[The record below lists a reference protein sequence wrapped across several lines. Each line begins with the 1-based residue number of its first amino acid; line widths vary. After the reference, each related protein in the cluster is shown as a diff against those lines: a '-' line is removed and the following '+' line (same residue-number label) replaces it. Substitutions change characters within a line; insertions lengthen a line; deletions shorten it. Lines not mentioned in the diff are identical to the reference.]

1 METAH
6 ENETMRIVNSFC
18 DVSLD
23 RFEGRLRLQ
32 KLGYLA
38 QELGAS
44 GGFVFSWYHRG
55 PYSPTMTK
63 ELFRYESMG
72 RLGEGPSLTARESG
86 VVARMRR
93 LLGAGIDSARILEL
107 YASLW
112 YLLPRRRASAGD
124 ADAAVDDLLGQK
136 PQFSRKEAEG
146 AASAILEFRRSA
158 RRARRAGSA

>member
-1 METAH
+1 MAPVH

-23 RFEGRLRLQ
+23 RFEDRLRLQ

-44 GGFVFSWYHRG
+44 GGFMFSWYHRG
-55 PYSPTMTK
+55 PYSPTLTK

-72 RLGEGPSLTARESG
+72 RLGEDASLTLHEEG
-86 VVARMRR
+86 VVARMKD
-93 LLGAGIDSARILEL
+93 LLGRGIDSARTLEL

-112 YLLPRRRASAGD
+112 YLLPRRGASAKD
-124 ADAAVDDLLGQK
+124 ADAAVEDLLRQK
-136 PQFSRKEAEG
+136 PKFARKEAAA
-146 AASAILEFRRSA
+146 AASAILVFRRRQS
-158 RRARRAGSA
+158 R